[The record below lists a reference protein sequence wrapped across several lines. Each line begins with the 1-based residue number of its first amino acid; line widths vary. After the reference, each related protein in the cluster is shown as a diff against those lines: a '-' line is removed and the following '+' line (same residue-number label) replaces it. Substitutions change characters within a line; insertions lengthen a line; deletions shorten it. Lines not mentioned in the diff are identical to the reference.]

1 MSHIPRRSN
10 VGGAGSRIPKLAPK
24 SNIPTQFGK
33 KVVRKTEVGTPAVR
47 GMDVF
52 ARTMTMQELAA
63 RSLPD
68 MGSSKPKVYGSPEQ
82 AEAVYNHVC
91 ALAQQ
96 IFVPQFAKALFP
108 RALAGLVSFAVAS
121 YRKMKQSKIPQGR
134 QSVASVLEVEPPGE
148 NPQLGEV
155 FEKLRTLLK
164 TKRSQMLAISDFC
177 ILYPAIVLLVC
188 ENDEESRLL
197 AVIFL
202 KRFLQMEVPPRP
214 VEMSVLFAVLVRL
227 VGAEQKIRKHAIDVM
242 GAICELVPEIKP
254 RVEAGVQH
262 QDQALAEFCRE
273 ALKVAANGHGSTLQK
288 PEFAD
293 IPSETTAGVAGEMLT
308 SFVESLRGGNAPQDP
323 IRFVRNVIDTM
334 GKFKSEPVVLEKG
347 SLCLREGLGMCSQIP
362 LEILSWSVGLCFSV
376 LSGESFLNG
385 EASFDAVEAVQNLV
399 NTIFEKVPQEHL
411 LASVAGA
418 IAQMSEADLPLLMN
432 KLKEYVRFM
441 GASADQLQLE
451 EIAATLDAFHPTFAG
466 RPEFLMY
473 RGGDASAYDAMAESV
488 RRLMDKD
495 TVFQEMEAIISK
507 GDPSLIQNYP
517 VYLRTFLQRGFYI
530 LTDRQPTGM
539 TEHEKRM
546 VEDAMQTYKSMTPE
560 DLLPGGRYSAEV
572 LAASLSE
579 IKDQIVQ
586 SW

>member
-10 VGGAGSRIPKLAPK
+10 VGGKKPKLAPK

-33 KVVRKTEVGTPAVR
+33 KVVRKSEVGTPAVR
-47 GMDVF
+47 GLDVF

-68 MGSSKPKVYGSPEQ
+68 IGSTKPKVYGSPEQ
-82 AEAVYNHVC
+82 TEGVYNHVC

-108 RALAGLVSFAVAS
+108 RALAGMVNYAIAS
-121 YRKMKQSKIPQGR
+121 YRRMKNQSKIPTGR
-134 QSVASVLEVEPPGE
+134 TSVASTAEVEAPKE

-188 ENDEESRLL
+188 ENDDDSRLL

-214 VEMSVLFAVLVRL
+214 AEMSVLFAVLVRL
-227 VGAEQKIRKHAIDVM
+227 VGAEPKIRKHAVDVM
-242 GAICELVPEIKP
+242 GAICELIPEIKP

-273 ALKVAANGHGSTLQK
+273 ALKVAANGRGGTLQK

-293 IPSETTAGVAGEMLT
+293 IPSETTAGVAGDMLKG
-308 SFVESLRGGNAPQDP
+308 FVESLRGGNRPEDP

-362 LEILSWSVGLCFSV
+362 LEILSWSVELCFSV

-441 GASADQLQLE
+441 GANVDQMQLE

-466 RPEFLMY
+466 RPDFLMS
-473 RGGDASAYDAMAESV
+473 RGGDASVYDAMAESV

-507 GDPSLIQNYP
+507 GDASLIQNYP
-517 VYLRTFLQRGFYI
+517 VYLRAFLQRGFYI
-530 LTDRQPTGM
+530 LTDKEPTGM

-546 VEDAMQTYKSMTPE
+546 VEDAMQTYKSMTPD
-560 DLLPGGRYSAEV
+560 DLLPGGRYSADV